1 MFVVCPTPLQILSP
15 SNCVTASISHV
26 PSDAT
31 KLDGI
36 LECHLP
42 SEFSRQC
49 KSQEGNYLEF
59 HTQSCEEFFRSE
71 EMRRRDWF
79 GFPDSPGDIR
89 IDRNT
94 IHSKSA

>member
-1 MFVVCPTPLQILSP
+1 MCPEMQLSKMVYLSVV
-15 SNCVTASISHV
+15 
-26 PSDAT
+26 
-31 KLDGI
+31 
-36 LECHLP
+36 LP

-49 KSQEGNYLEF
+49 ERQEGNYLEF

-71 EMRRRDWF
+71 EMRSRNWF